1 MNKQSKG
8 IWTWKK
14 KRIAIIAAAL
24 LLVLA
29 AGYTVFI
36 APMLQQEKWIYK
48 ETVVER
54 GTITVGVVE
63 SGALEYGITAINYDL
78 DLSVDDEDSDDDDSS
93 EEDEEA
99 SQKYLKIEE
108 VYVSSGQRISE
119 GTKLLKLTE
128 DSVSDVRRLLQSAL
142 TDAQVA
148 YNEAEA
154 EYELS
159 ALEAKTDY
167 DVKGV
172 SKSYASTIYQNAKSS
187 IGNDISSMQT
197 QINQRTANISSLEE
211 KVETAREAYEEA
223 LKAYESAK
231 EGMESTGLEN
241 ADIFLTMQT
250 QYLNAQSRYQAAKA
264 ALEQAE
270 EKLKEN
276 AEQIEKLT
284 SQIKVASAKSFI
296 EALEVE
302 QNYQESII
310 NGDNARIIYNAK
322 IEELKED
329 LQEAEQDKEKIE
341 KQLEAFEAFV
351 GEDGI
356 LYADG
361 IGIVTQVAYEK
372 GDSLINAGTMIAY
385 ASPEDMTISV
395 DVTQEDVVALTVGDK
410 VDITFNAYEDTVYE
424 GSILS
429 IDTTA
434 TSRNSNTISYTVV
447 IGVSGDTKLLYG
459 GMTADITFVTEE
471 KEDVLYISKKAL
483 VEQNDKTYVYIKT
496 ALGGMELKEIQIGI
510 SNGTSVEVVSGLE
523 EGDTIYIA
531 SRISSEAE
539 IEGTSQQESNAEKS
553 DTAEEG
559 AQGSVQNE
567 IRGGMEQGF
576 DGSDMPNDLGGMRGG
591 SDGNGREARP

>member
-8 IWTWKK
+8 IWNWKK
-14 KRIAIIAAAL
+14 KRIIIIAAVL

-48 ETVVER
+48 ETMVER
-54 GTITVGVVE
+54 GAITVGVVE

-78 DLSVDDEDSDDDDSS
+78 DLWVDDEDSDDDDAG
-93 EEDEEA
+93 EEEEA

-119 GTKLLKLTE
+119 GTELLKFTE

-142 TDAQVA
+142 ADAKVA

-159 ALEAKTDY
+159 ALEAETDY
-167 DVKGV
+167 KVKGV
-172 SKSYASTIYQNAKSS
+172 NKSYASTIYQNAKSS
-187 IGNDISSMQT
+187 IGNDISSMQA

-211 KVETAREAYEEA
+211 EVEAAREDYEEA
-223 LKAYESAK
+223 LEAYESAK
-231 EGMESTGLEN
+231 EGMESTG
-241 ADIFLTMQT
+241 TMQT
-250 QYLNAQSRYQAAKA
+250 QYLNAQSRYQAAKT

-270 EKLKEN
+270 ENLEEN
-276 AEQIEKLT
+276 AEQIERLT
-284 SQIKVASAKSFI
+284 SQIKVASAKSSI
-296 EALEVE
+296 EALEAE
-302 QNYQESII
+302 QDYQQSII
-310 NGDNARIIYNAK
+310 NGDNAEIIYNAE

-351 GEDGI
+351 GENGI

-361 IGIVTQVAYEK
+361 TGIVTQVAYEK

-424 GSILS
+424 GRILS

-483 VEQNDKTYVYIKT
+483 IEQNDKTYVYIKT
-496 ALGGMELKEIQIGI
+496 ALGGMGLKEIQIGI
-510 SNGTSVEVVSGLE
+510 SNGTSVEIVSGLE

-539 IEGTSQQESNAEKS
+539 IEGTSPQESNAEKS
-553 DTAEEG
+553 DTAVEG

-576 DGSDMPNDLGGMRGG
+576 DGFDMPNDLGGMWGG
-591 SDGNGREARP
+591 PDGNGREARP